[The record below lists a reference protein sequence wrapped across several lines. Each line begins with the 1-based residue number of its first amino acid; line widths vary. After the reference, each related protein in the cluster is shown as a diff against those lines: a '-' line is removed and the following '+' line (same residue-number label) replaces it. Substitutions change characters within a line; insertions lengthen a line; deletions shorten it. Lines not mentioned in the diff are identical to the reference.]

1 MGYVD
6 CIPTFWWCS
15 VPEQDTQSSKAT
27 HRRLLQLQSTSAELV
42 VGVLAVLLLAAAVAR
57 LAFALQAGD
66 AAFVLLASA
75 SIATVVALV
84 FYWLRLRKLRA
95 AVARDLSYLEKSEA
109 RLAGIIRSS
118 MEAIISVDDAQRI
131 VLFNPMAE
139 TLFGCSARQAI
150 GRPLSDFIPERF
162 RGAHEAHV
170 RRFGVTGVSE
180 RQMGKQRPLFA
191 LHTDGREFPIEASI
205 SQIEVNGGKLFT
217 VMLRDTTERV
227 RAEAALRRSQEELQH
242 LSDSILATRE
252 EERHRIARELHD
264 DLGQRLSALKMDI
277 SLLAADLQAARS
289 DKTLIDQTQ
298 AMQHVI
304 DETIVA
310 VRQISADLR
319 PPLLDELGLV
329 PSIEWMAKNFRQ
341 RFGLVVTVHAQ
352 ELAMN
357 ERAAISVFRI
367 VQEAL
372 NNVVRHADATRV
384 EIAFSQQED
393 VLELSIQDNGH
404 GWSGAP
410 PAVGERKPL
419 GLLGIR
425 ERARLLGGQATI
437 THAPGGGFRLSVSFP
452 TVHKATEE
460 ART

>member
-1 MGYVD
+1 M
-6 CIPTFWWCS
+6 
-15 VPEQDTQSSKAT
+15 EQERHSAAT
-27 HRRLLQLQSTSAELV
+27 SRQRMLQLHSTPAELV
-42 VGVLAVLLLAAAVAR
+42 AGGLAVLLLFVSAVWLVSAVIPRARGAAI
-57 LAFALQAGD
+57 L
-66 AAFVLLASA
+66 LLALA
-75 SIATVVALV
+75 SIAAVVALV
-84 FYWLRLRKLRA
+84 FYWLRLRMLRA
-95 AVARDLSYLEKSEA
+95 TVSDYLVHLEKSEA

-139 TLFGCSARQAI
+139 TLFGCPANHAI
-150 GRPLSDFIPERF
+150 GRPLADFIPERF

-180 RQMGKQRPLFA
+180 RQMGKQRALFA
-191 LHTDGREFPIEASI
+191 LHADGREFPIEASI
-205 SQIEVNGGKLFT
+205 SQIDDDGAKLYT
-217 VMLRDTTERV
+217 VMLRDTTARV

-277 SLLAADLQAARS
+277 SLLAADLQATGGEAS
-289 DKTLIDQTQ
+289 MLTAQTT
-298 AMQHVI
+298 AMQRVI
-304 DETIVA
+304 DETIAA

-329 PSIEWMAKNFRQ
+329 PAIEWIGKNFRQ
-341 RFGLVVTVHAQ
+341 RFGLVVDVRAQ
-352 ELAMN
+352 EMPMD

-384 EIAFSQQED
+384 EILFD
-393 VLELSIQDNGH
+393 RLDDMLELSIRDNGH

-410 PAVGERKPL
+410 PTPEGRKPL

-437 THAPGGGFRLSVSFP
+437 THAPDGGFCVSVRFP
-452 TVHKATEE
+452 AAHDVTQEE
-460 ART
+460 SGS